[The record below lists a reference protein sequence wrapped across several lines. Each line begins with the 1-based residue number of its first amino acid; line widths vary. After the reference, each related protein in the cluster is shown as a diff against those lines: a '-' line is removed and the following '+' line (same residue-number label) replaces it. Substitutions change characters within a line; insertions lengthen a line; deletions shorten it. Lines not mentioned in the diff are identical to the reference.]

1 MVGAPLFLISLTP
14 FQPIFE
20 LVQPLTPQLAQ
31 VSRAAMSMDQVIRR
45 YLESSPEVEALD
57 RQVISERAS
66 AKGGAALT
74 NPSFFFVPAV
84 QIGGSDEEFLFAQ
97 PLELNG
103 TRRARTRLTS
113 AESAR
118 KILEYKFELIEH
130 VRALQGL
137 YLQAVRS
144 QEKLNL
150 HVSLRSTA
158 SELKNITR
166 RQVEV
171 GTRPGIDLTL
181 AEVEEIRA
189 SQQEA
194 LAKAE
199 LEQAVLKLSAAI
211 GTASPGDRRPLT
223 ELEWRDE
230 DPGMPPEPS
239 LSISLNQAKQHRPE
253 IMLNDLQTA
262 RIEAEVEWVRAQG
275 RPDLAPQLRFESV
288 LREPRFGGLGLGISL
303 PIFDHGSRRSKLTEL
318 TALLAA
324 TKKRREGDL
333 QKIESDVASAIVKV
347 QAIQTVITTYKDQ
360 LLGKTQKLLE
370 ATTKGFRLGESSL
383 SAVLEARRTFQLVRN
398 DYIGTVLDF
407 RIAQLDFLRAV
418 GAAHPL
424 IEERIAKWFEVKK

>member
-1 MVGAPLFLISLTP
+1 
-14 FQPIFE
+14 
-20 LVQPLTPQLAQ
+20 
-31 VSRAAMSMDQVIRR
+31 MSMDQVIRR
-45 YLESSPEVEALD
+45 YLDSSPEVEAMD
-57 RQVISERAS
+57 RQVLAERAS

-84 QIGGSDEEFLFAQ
+84 QVGGSDEEFLFAQ

-113 AESAR
+113 TESAR
-118 KILEYKFELIEH
+118 KILESKFELIER
-130 VRALQGL
+130 VRALQGI
-137 YLQAVRS
+137 YLQVVRS

-158 SELKNITR
+158 SELKNIAR

-189 SQQEA
+189 SQQET

-199 LEQAVLKLSAAI
+199 LQQAVLKLSAAI
-211 GTASPGDRRPLT
+211 GTASPGESRPLT
-223 ELEWRDE
+223 ELECRDE
-230 DPGMPPEPS
+230 DPGLPPEPS
-239 LSISLNQAKQHRPE
+239 LSSSIDQAKKHRPE
-253 IMLNDLQTA
+253 MMLSDLQTA

-318 TALLAA
+318 TSLLEA
-324 TKKRREGDL
+324 TKKRRESDL
-333 QKIESDVASAIVKV
+333 QKIEGDVASAIVKV
-347 QAIQTVITTYKDQ
+347 QALQTVITAYNEQ

-370 ATTKGFRLGESSL
+370 ATTKGFQLGESSL
-383 SAVLEARRTFQLVRN
+383 SAVLEARRTYQLVRN

-407 RIAQLDFLRAV
+407 RNAQLDFLRAV

-424 IEERIAKWFEVKK
+424 IEERVAKWFEVKK